1 MSGYFQGVDHA
12 VTATVSISDIK
23 RMLDFEKIARKL
35 EIPRLVQI
43 SQDVTK
49 AKRDQS
55 GITGA
60 DYLGLRAI
68 ECDEP
73 ICLCFHGVILALL
86 MQIPRC
92 TV

>member
-1 MSGYFQGVDHA
+1 

-23 RMLDFEKIARKL
+23 RVLDFEKIARKL
-35 EIPRLVQI
+35 DIPRLVQI
-43 SQDVTK
+43 NQDVPK
-49 AKRDQS
+49 AKRDKS

-60 DYLGLRAI
+60 DYLGLRAR

-73 ICLCFHGVILALL
+73 ICLFYHGVILALL
-86 MQIPRC
+86 VQIPRC